1 MFDIV
6 LSKQAELFY
15 CESDNVLASKL
26 NAAFD
31 YISTQPFFGNNI
43 KKLRGAL
50 SGLYR
55 YRIGDYRIVY
65 SVESKIRIISVVW
78 IGKRKDAY

>member
-1 MFDIV
+1 MFDII

-15 CESDNVLASKL
+15 RESETVLTGKL

-31 YISTQPFFGNNI
+31 NISTQPFFGNNI

-65 SVESKIRIISVVW
+65 SVESKIRIISIVW